1 MGENETIEVRAPV
14 APTAP
19 AAAPLEKLTLKAPTA
34 KDKKKDKKLVSNPEV
49 VPHLTGRLLSV
60 EVGSGGVEFA
70 IKGKKGKAE
79 TFTLKGMD
87 ATAAP
92 AAAAILASL
101 LESKTKLRVEYT
113 TSGDAR
119 TVNKLRAHN

>member
-1 MGENETIEVRAPV
+1 MGENETIEVRPPV
-14 APTAP
+14 APIAP

-34 KDKKKDKKLVSNPEV
+34 KDKKKDKKLVPNPEV

-92 AAAAILASL
+92 AAAAMLASL
-101 LESKTKLRVEYT
+101 LESKIKLRVEYT